1 MEKAPSKSVRE
12 KLNQW
17 DTKLAVLD
25 EFQREGIVE
34 ISAVASQR
42 PFPIG
47 VGWYD
52 TLKPPY
58 NGQLWTRHFGLY
70 KEVKNVLS
78 RYEVLHSEPLNLSF
92 M

>member
-17 DTKLAVLD
+17 DTKLAILD

-47 VGWYD
+47 VG
-52 TLKPPY
+52 
-58 NGQLWTRHFGLY
+58 
-70 KEVKNVLS
+70 
-78 RYEVLHSEPLNLSF
+78 
-92 M
+92 